1 MNIIHENVDGL
12 NAQLKV
18 SVDKAD
24 YQDKVEQMLK
34 DYRKKAAIK
43 GFRPGKAPEGLIS
56 KLYRLPITAEEVNK
70 LVSESI
76 SNYLFEQKLNIL
88 GEPMPSE
95 NQPKIDWETQEN
107 FEFVF
112 DMGLVPEFE
121 LKLAKRDKV
130 PYYTIAIDDKIREL
144 YLDSHQR
151 RHGTYVPV
159 EVAGDND
166 LLKVT
171 LTELNSD
178 ESPRDGGINV
188 DSASVAIGL
197 VGDEAEKAKLM
208 GAKIGDVFVIDV
220 TKAFPNETDRAALL
234 RVNKANLG
242 SVEPLFQATVTETMT
257 YEKGEL
263 NQELF
268 DKVYGEGAVASQ
280 EEFIAKVEEE
290 IKANLQRESDFR
302 FLVDLKDKLVDKAKF
317 DLPKE
322 FLVRWLVAIN
332 EGKVTREQVET
343 EYPMFEKDLKWQ
355 LIRDKISKEQELVV
369 DDAALTEFAQTYARE
384 QFAAYGL
391 REIPEEYL
399 VRYAEDILKKDDER
413 RKIRER
419 LLEDKVVAWV
429 KEAVKL
435 DEKEVSADDF
445 NKL

>member
-121 LKLAKRDKV
+121 LKLSKRDKV

-178 ESPRDGGINV
+178 ESPREGGINV
-188 DSASVAIGL
+188 DSASVSIGL

-322 FLVRWLVAIN
+322 FLIRWLVAIN

-399 VRYAEDILKKDDER
+399 VRYAEDMLKKDDER

>member
-112 DMGLVPEFE
+112 DMGLVPVFE
-121 LKLAKRDKV
+121 LKLSKRDKV

-322 FLVRWLVAIN
+322 FLIRWLVAIN

-399 VRYAEDILKKDDER
+399 VRYAEDMLKKDDER

-435 DEKEVSADDF
+435 DEKEISADDF

>member
-121 LKLAKRDKV
+121 LKLSKRDKV

>member
-1 MNIIHENVDGL
+1 
-12 NAQLKV
+12 
-18 SVDKAD
+18 
-24 YQDKVEQMLK
+24 
-34 DYRKKAAIK
+34 
-43 GFRPGKAPEGLIS
+43 
-56 KLYRLPITAEEVNK
+56 
-70 LVSESI
+70 
-76 SNYLFEQKLNIL
+76 
-88 GEPMPSE
+88 
-95 NQPKIDWETQEN
+95 
-107 FEFVF
+107 
-112 DMGLVPEFE
+112 
-121 LKLAKRDKV
+121 
-130 PYYTIAIDDKIREL
+130 
-144 YLDSHQR
+144 
-151 RHGTYVPV
+151 
-159 EVAGDND
+159 
-166 LLKVT
+166 
-171 LTELNSD
+171 
-178 ESPRDGGINV
+178 
-188 DSASVAIGL
+188 
-197 VGDEAEKAKLM
+197 
-208 GAKIGDVFVIDV
+208 
-220 TKAFPNETDRAALL
+220 
-234 RVNKANLG
+234 
-242 SVEPLFQATVTETMT
+242 
-257 YEKGEL
+257 
-263 NQELF
+263 LF

-322 FLVRWLVAIN
+322 FLIRWLVAIN

-399 VRYAEDILKKDDER
+399 VRYAEDMLKKDDER